1 MTYQSDLEELIGI
14 QQKWPGRGFEQRK
27 EHKKGKEVWPFLT
40 YLGKKETSVNDVRSV
55 KRRV

>member
-1 MTYQSDLEELIGI
+1 MTYQLDLEELIGI

-40 YLGKKETSVNDVRSV
+40 YLGKKETSVNDV
-55 KRRV
+55 